1 MLAPFLLLLCHFSI
15 IQMQIHLIAIG
26 TRMPEWVNAGY
37 HEYAKRLPPACRL
50 RLHEIAAGKRGKNA
64 DIGKILREEGERLLK
79 AVPTGTRV
87 IALER
92 TGRARSTEQ
101 LAQALATW
109 LADGRDVAWLVG
121 GPEGLSP
128 PVVAAAEELWS
139 LSPLTLPHPLVRVL
153 LAEQLYRAWSLLHNL
168 PYHRGEG

>member
-1 MLAPFLLLLCHFSI
+1 
-15 IQMQIHLIAIG
+15 MQVHLIAIG
-26 TRMPEWVNAGY
+26 TRMPPWIHAGY

-50 RLHEIAAGKRGKNA
+50 LLHEIPAGKRGKNA
-64 DIGKILREEGERLLK
+64 DIDKILREEGERLMK
-79 AVPTGTRV
+79 AVPEGSRV

-92 TGRARSTEQ
+92 TGRLRSTEQ
-101 LAQALATW
+101 LAQALSTW

-121 GPEGLSP
+121 GPEGLPP
-128 PVVAAAEELWS
+128 PVLTAADELWS

-153 LAEQLYRAWSLLHNL
+153 VAEQLYRAWSLLNNL